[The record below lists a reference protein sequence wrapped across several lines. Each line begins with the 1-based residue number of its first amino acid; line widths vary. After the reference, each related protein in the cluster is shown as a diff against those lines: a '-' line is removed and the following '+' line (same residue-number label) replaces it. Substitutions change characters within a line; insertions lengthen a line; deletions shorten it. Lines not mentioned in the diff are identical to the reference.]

1 MKKLLYLFSASL
13 LVLASCSKD
22 DNNTPDPTTSTLVK
36 KVVYTDIDGSIDT
49 NQYTYDGNK
58 IVSIVSSDGS
68 KTNYTYTG
76 NVITKIV
83 NTDEKG
89 FLDSTYEYTY
99 NNDKLTTSLSVVV
112 DLDNNY
118 KTTYTYNADG
128 TVSFSKNKI
137 NKTTGEVI
145 VGYSVGKYTFNG
157 GNLIKNEYTT
167 EGDKYLD
174 TFDFDAKNNP
184 LKNVAGMSLLLDDA
198 EDVVSVNNI
207 VKYTY
212 SGTSDTCVFTYD
224 ANGFPIEA
232 KGYDSEG
239 KLNGNTKYFY

>member
-1 MKKLLYLFSASL
+1 MKKLLCLFSASL

-22 DNNTPDPTTSTLVK
+22 DDKPDTATSTLVK
-36 KVVYTDIDGSIDT
+36 KVVYTDIDGSVET
-49 NQYTYDGNK
+49 NQFTYDGNK

-89 FLDSTYEYTY
+89 ILDSTYEYTY
-99 NNDKLTTSLSVVV
+99 NNGKIATSSSVVE

-118 KTTYTYNADG
+118 KTTYTHNADG
-128 TVSFSKNKI
+128 TVSFSENQI
-137 NKTTGEVI
+137 NKTTSEII

-157 GNLIKNEYTT
+157 GNLIRNEYTT
-167 EGDKYLD
+167 EGEKYLD

-184 LKNVAGMSLLLDDA
+184 LKNIAGMSLLLDDA

-224 ANGFPIEA
+224 ENGFPTEA
-232 KGYDSEG
+232 KGYNSDG
-239 KLNGNTKYFY
+239 KPDGNTKYFY

>member
-1 MKKLLYLFSASL
+1 MKKLLYLFCASS
-13 LVLASCSKD
+13 LVLVSCSKD
-22 DNNTPDPTTSTLVK
+22 DDKSDAATSTLVK
-36 KVVYTDIDGSIDT
+36 KVVYTDIDGSVET
-49 NQYTYDGNK
+49 NQFTYDGNK

-89 FLDSTYEYTY
+89 ILDSAYEYTY
-99 NNDKLTTSLSVVV
+99 NNGKIATSSSIVE

-118 KTTYTYNADG
+118 KTTYTHNADG
-128 TVSFSKNKI
+128 TVSFSENKI

-157 GNLIKNEYTT
+157 GNLIRNEYTT

-184 LKNVAGMSLLLDDA
+184 LKNVTGMSLLLDDA

-224 ANGFPIEA
+224 ENGFPTEV
-232 KGYDSEG
+232 KGYNSDG
-239 KLNGNTKYFY
+239 KPDGNTKYFY